1 MSKRKPKVRASS
13 AKAPAASEHGLDRR
27 RFLTGAAGLLVAPLA
42 LRAGPAWA
50 AHHEKAE
57 AAPGLAAATRAKLAS
72 SEFVYISPLKS
83 DGVESRCHGEV
94 WYGWF
99 DGAVYITTGNS
110 TWKSR
115 ALARGLDRAKLW
127 VGDYGRWR
135 GLLSKNEAFRQG
147 PELLTRVSRDTDPA
161 AGRRLLAIFAE
172 KYPDEFPGWKDRMER
187 GHETGE
193 RWVLRYEPVY

>member
-1 MSKRKPKVRASS
+1 MSKRKPKGRASS
-13 AKAPAASEHGLDRR
+13 PHRIGRR
-27 RFLTGAAGLLVAPLA
+27 AFLTGAAGLVIAPLA
-42 LRAGPAWA
+42 WRANPGWA

-57 AAPGLAAATRAKLAS
+57 KASGLAEATRQKLVAS
-72 SEFVYISPLKS
+72 EYVYISPLRS
-83 DGVESRCHGEV
+83 DGAESTCHGEV

-99 DGAVYITTGNS
+99 DGAVYITTGND

-127 VGDYGRWR
+127 VGNYGRWR
-135 GLLSKNEAFRQG
+135 GILSKNEEFRQG

-161 AGRRLLAIFAE
+161 AGKKLLAILAE

-193 RWVLRYEPVY
+193 RWVLRYEPVV